1 MENHELPLQ
10 WVVKIT
16 EESFP
21 ILDEWRKSIGF
32 GSNKSCK
39 GYDYL
44 SFDGWG
50 CQLRNREIISFDLF
64 KRYVYPKIQSPEE
77 NEPYKHDPE
86 LDQILIKLLSND
98 N

>member
-16 EESFP
+16 EESLP
-21 ILDEWRKSIGF
+21 ILDEWRKSSGF
-32 GSNKSCK
+32 GAAKSCT
-39 GYDYL
+39 GYEYL

-50 CQLRNREIISFDLF
+50 CKLRNREIISFDLF
-64 KRYVYPKIQSPEE
+64 KRCVYPGIQSPEE